1 MKTTAM
7 MLCGLGLIAGA
18 AQAGGTILQT
28 FELFDHPY
36 GAIDPQAYGLR
47 LDGFAGESPVTF
59 SFEDDSGESSVRLQV
74 IDDEGNREIRIF
86 GTMRGNSAKNGTDFG
101 TFALD
106 VTYSVANASQ
116 GWTADDP
123 GMMIGSLVAMNTTA
137 AANTLGVVNGSSE
150 DLYTLSDGSGTFRF
164 LTDGHRLPGDA
175 DSWVGRGWVSNNAD
189 IRGSTNDFLFTA
201 NVVPLP
207 PAAWAGLAMLG
218 GLGVARRLRK

>member
-18 AQAGGTILQT
+18 AQAGGTIMQT
-28 FELFDHPY
+28 YNLFDHPN

>member
-28 FELFDHPY
+28 FELFDHPN

-59 SFEDDSGESSVRLQV
+59 SFENDSGDSTVRLQV
-74 IDDEGNREIRIF
+74 IDSEGNREIRIF

-106 VTYSVANASQ
+106 VTYSVATASQ

-123 GMMIGSLVAMNTTA
+123 GMMIGSLEAIETTA
-137 AANTLGVVNGSSE
+137 AANALGVVNGSSE

-164 LTDGHRLPGDA
+164 LSDGDRIPGNA
-175 DSWVGRGWVSNNAD
+175 SSWVGRGWVSNNAN

-218 GLGVARRLRK
+218 GMGVARRLRK